1 MTIGLDIIIILT
13 IFFEFILKLVCKAQ
27 GVTIAFE
34 CEIGEPSDPSQD
46 KFRTISKAA
55 SVVVDK

>member
-13 IFFEFILKLVCKAQ
+13 IFFALILKLGCQAQ

-34 CEIGEPSDPSQD
+34 CEIGDPSDPSQD

-55 SVVVDK
+55 SVVADK

>member
-13 IFFEFILKLVCKAQ
+13 IVFELILKLVCKAQ
-27 GVTIAFE
+27 GVTIVFE
-34 CEIGEPSDPSQD
+34 CEIGEPLDPSQD